1 MSTTRLTFLYPH
13 LFRAPRLGESASQA
27 TQLARRSAARKTA
40 QVGRRIRGARFASA
54 TSPKQSTF
62 VARHGK
68 AVEPMPLSG
77 SGDSTVSTSG
87 PRGETGR
94 IGRHRRA
101 APKPGPPS
109 ASEKSSN
116 GGTTRYQAVGAGPAA
131 AETAAASGLP
141 PVIELG
147 APVQPPPQQPD
158 QASAD
163 SSAKKHANG
172 PMDAILHM
180 GGAPESIKK
189 PPPHLTT
196 PPYLHHFDT
205 YSLVKRLES
214 GGYTQEQSITA
225 MKAVRALL
233 AQNLD
238 VAQEGLVSRRDV
250 DNETYLFRA
259 ACSELSTEVKNNRRI
274 ADEHMRQQRT
284 HIQHEA
290 DIANQSLNQELL
302 TLNDSVKGMFNDR
315 RMAVREEQKAAESV
329 IQQIHYKMSVK
340 LTSDAKSDIEG
351 LRWVLIRRGIL
362 GLIFMGLISVGSIRY
377 GSYINH
383 DKQKRARKR
392 AEDAETRRRNDGK
405 MDHSSAPD
413 AAGILAAN

>member
-1 MSTTRLTFLYPH
+1 
-13 LFRAPRLGESASQA
+13 
-27 TQLARRSAARKTA
+27 
-40 QVGRRIRGARFASA
+40 
-54 TSPKQSTF
+54 
-62 VARHGK
+62 
-68 AVEPMPLSG
+68 MPLSG
-77 SGDSTVSTSG
+77 SVDSTVTISG
-87 PRGETGR
+87 SRGETGR
-94 IGRHRRA
+94 TGRHRRT
-101 APKPGPPS
+101 APKPGPT
-109 ASEKSSN
+109 AAFEKSSN
-116 GGTTRYQAVGAGPAA
+116 GSVTRDQTAGAG
-131 AETAAASGLP
+131 TAAASGLP

-158 QASAD
+158 LTSAD
-163 SSAKKHANG
+163 GSTKKHTNG

-180 GGAPESIKK
+180 SAPESIKK
-189 PPPHLTT
+189 PPPHLTP

-205 YSLVKRLES
+205 YSLVKRLEA

-274 ADEHMRQQRT
+274 ADEQMRQQRT

-290 DIANQSLNQELL
+290 DIATQSLNQELL

-362 GLIFMGLISVGSIRY
+362 GLIFMGLISVGGLRY
-377 GSYINH
+377 VSYVNH
-383 DKQKRARKR
+383 KKQKRAKKR
-392 AEDAETRRRNDGK
+392 AEDAEARRRNDGK

>member
-62 VARHGK
+62 VSRHGK
-68 AVEPMPLSG
+68 AVEPMPLGG
-77 SGDSTVSTSG
+77 SVDSTASTSG

-94 IGRHRRA
+94 TGRHRRA
-101 APKPGPPS
+101 APKPGPT
-109 ASEKSSN
+109 AAFEKSLN
-116 GGTTRYQAVGAGPAA
+116 GSATRDQTIGAG
-131 AETAAASGLP
+131 TAAAPGLP

-158 QASAD
+158 LTSAD
-163 SSAKKHANG
+163 GSAKKHTNG

-180 GGAPESIKK
+180 DAPESIKK
-189 PPPHLTT
+189 PPPHLTP

-205 YSLVKRLES
+205 YSLVKRLEE
-214 GGYTQEQSITA
+214 GGYTREQSITS

-290 DIANQSLNQELL
+290 DIATQSLNQELL

-362 GLIFMGLISVGSIRY
+362 GLIFMGLISVGGIRY
-377 GSYINH
+377 VSYIGH
-383 DKQKRARKR
+383 EKQKRAKKR
-392 AEDAETRRRNDGK
+392 AEDAEVRRRNDGK